1 MSYLFDKKEG
11 AEYLLMGND
20 AIVRGA
26 LEAGVSVAS
35 AYPGTPS
42 SEIIENLS
50 RASRERNIYVEWS
63 VNEKVALEVSF
74 AASIAGLRSICAMKQ
89 NGVNVASDFLLH
101 VALSGTRGGTVLVHC
116 DDPGALSSINE
127 GESRHFAK
135 MIELP
140 LLEPGDFQEAKDM
153 TKWAFELSEEL
164 GSLVMMRS
172 VTRLSHASG
181 NVKIGTLADVGRKA
195 SFKYESSAHDPCAGP
210 VITMPVPPHH
220 AALQERLKK
229 AVNIFEASP
238 FNTYT
243 GPEKPELLIITCSAC
258 NLYSR
263 EAVGLLHVEERV
275 GILKLGTTW
284 PLPAGLIKKHLSRS
298 ASILFAEEV
307 LPFMEENVKILAAEM
322 SSEVGIKKFYGKN
335 DGSIPM
341 VNEMNP
347 DIIVNAIKKIMNI
360 EYEAMPEDYREK
372 ARALMLAMAPV
383 RDLTF
388 CPGCPH
394 RASFWTLHN
403 ALALDNRRGFVC
415 GDIGCYTL
423 GFLPCGFSTM
433 KTSHSM
439 GSGIG
444 IASGFGKL
452 DRFGMDQPIL
462 AVCGDSTFFHAALP
476 ALVNVIHNK
485 SDVIFVLLDNSG
497 TAMTGFQP
505 HPGTQLDAMGNEVVV
520 IDPAAICRAMG
531 ATVEYADPFD
541 IEETEKKLLRLMQG
555 KGARVL
561 IMRQM
566 CALSPEKK
574 GKKKFDVSI
583 DEKICAGDHCGC
595 SRLCTRVFR
604 CPGLVWNNE
613 KQAAMIDEV
622 ICAGCGVCASICP
635 AGAIRKTE
643 ALA

>member
-1 MSYLFDKKEG
+1 MSYLFDEEKG
-11 AEYLLMGND
+11 ARYLLMGND

-50 RASRERNIYVEWS
+50 KASDKRNIYVEWS
-63 VNEKVALEVSF
+63 VNEKVALEVAF

-101 VALSGTRGGTVLVHC
+101 VALSGSRGGIVLVHC

-140 LLEPGDFQEAKDM
+140 LLEPGDFQEALEM
-153 TKWAFELSEEL
+153 TRWAFELSEEL
-164 GSLVMMRS
+164 GLLVMLRS

-181 NVKIGTLADVGRKA
+181 NVRIGSLPGTDKTAC
-195 SFKYESSAHDPCAGP
+195 FKYDAVPGDQASGP
-210 VITMPVPPHH
+210 VVTMPVPPHH
-220 AALQERLKK
+220 EALQRKLKK
-229 AVNIFEASP
+229 AVALFEKSP

-243 GPEKPELLIITCSAC
+243 GPEKPELLIVTCSAC

-263 EAVGLLHVEERV
+263 EAVRLLGAENRV
-275 GILKLGTTW
+275 GILKVGTTW
-284 PLPAGLIKKHLSRS
+284 PLPPDLIRKNLSRTDT
-298 ASILFAEEV
+298 ILFVEEV
-307 LPFMEENVKILAAEM
+307 LPFLEENVKILAAEM
-322 SSEVGIKKFYGKN
+322 AKDIGVKTFHGKN
-335 DGSIPM
+335 DSTIPM
-341 VNEMNP
+341 TGEMTP
-347 DIIVNAIKKIMNI
+347 DLVVDAIKRILKID
-360 EYEAMPEDYREK
+360 YAPMPETFRNK
-372 ARALMLAMAPV
+372 AREIAAKMAPV

-394 RASFWTLHN
+394 RASFWNLHN
-403 ALALDNRRGFVC
+403 ALEIDNRRGFVC

-423 GFLPCGFSTM
+423 GLLPCGFSTS

-452 DRFGMDQPIL
+452 TRFGMDQPIL

-476 ALVNVIHNK
+476 ALVNAIHNK

-505 HPGTQLDAMGNEVVV
+505 HPGTETDAMGGNVPPM
-520 IDPAAICRAMG
+520 DPAALCRSLG
-531 ATVEYADPFD
+531 ATVQYADPFD
-541 IEETEKKLLRLMQG
+541 VDATQAILLRLMEE

-561 IMRQM
+561 IMQQM

-574 GKKKFDVSI
+574 GKKKYRVSV
-583 DEKICAGDHCGC
+583 DQEKCIGDRCGC

-604 CPGLVWNNE
+604 CPGLVWDAD
-613 KQAAMIDEV
+613 KGAAVIDEV

-635 AGAIRKTE
+635 AGAIVREE
-643 ALA
+643 AV

>member
-1 MSYLFDKKEG
+1 MSYLFDTTEG
-11 AEYLLMGND
+11 ARYLMMGND

-26 LEAGVSVAS
+26 LEGNVNVAS

-50 RASRERNIYVEWS
+50 KASEKRNIYVEWS
-63 VNEKVALEVSF
+63 VNEKVALEVAF

-101 VALSGTRGGTVLVHC
+101 VALSGTRGGTVLLHC

-127 GESRHFAK
+127 GESRHFAR

-140 LLEPGDFQEAKDM
+140 LLEPGDFQEAREM

-164 GSLVMMRS
+164 RSIVIMRS

-181 NVKIGTLADVGRKA
+181 NVTLGKLGEPGGKA
-195 SFKYESSAHDPCAGP
+195 LFKYEAVPGDPDSGP

-220 AALQERLKK
+220 ALLQEKLKK
-229 AVNIFEASP
+229 AVAIFEKSP

-263 EAVGLLHVEERV
+263 EAVHLLNAKERV
-275 GILKLGTTW
+275 GILKMGTTW
-284 PLPAGLIKKHLSRS
+284 PLPPKLIARHL
-298 ASILFAEEV
+298 ALTDKVLFVEEV
-307 LPFMEENVKILAAEM
+307 LPFLEENVKVIAAETAA
-322 SSEVGIKKFYGKN
+322 EVGIKKFYGKN
-335 DGSIPM
+335 DGAMPTI
-341 VNEMNP
+341 NEMNP
-347 DIIVNAIKKIMNI
+347 DIVVDAIKKILGI
-360 EYEAMPEDYREK
+360 EYAAMEEGYAE
-372 ARALMLAMAPV
+372 RAKERLAALAPV

-394 RASFWTLHN
+394 RASFWNLHN
-403 ALALDNRRGFVC
+403 ALAMDNRRGFVC

-452 DRFGMDQPIL
+452 TQFGMDQPIL
-462 AVCGDSTFFHAALP
+462 AVCGDSTFFHAAIP
-476 ALVNVIHNK
+476 ALVNAIHNK

-505 HPGTQLDAMGNEVVV
+505 HPGTPLDARGGALPT
-520 IDPAAICRAMG
+520 IDPAEVCRSLG

-541 IEETEKKLLRLMQG
+541 TGETQKKLLALMEE

-561 IMRQM
+561 IMKQM

-574 GKKKFDVSI
+574 GKKMFEVRVDQ
-583 DEKICAGDHCGC
+583 DICRGDTCGC
-595 SRLCTRVFR
+595 GRLCTRIFR
-604 CPGLVWNNE
+604 CPGLVWDHE
-613 KQAAMIDEV
+613 RQAAVIDEV
-622 ICAGCGVCASICP
+622 ICAGCGVCAEICP

-643 ALA
+643 AGR